1 MSISL
6 QDFYA
11 ETELCNAD
19 LWNIDSPNNATDD
32 ARLDKE
38 KWLEIGQ
45 RINRKSNKDFC
56 IDSIFFVKNNPISVF
71 VKVLNPNPPKQAIF
85 NTIWNLAR
93 PRFLFLEINGEIEV
107 YDLGQKPHNS
117 QQPVLDTL
125 SNLYDCLKYHR
136 EIQESENL
144 FLDDKLS
151 KKNNTADKALIDDLK
166 ELRKIL
172 LGKSKEIVLGE
183 ENILIKHQVHALI
196 GQTIFVRYLED
207 RHILDKEYF
216 ERIAQQN
223 ENNKKEWLAILH
235 KETDKNNLLNPEI
248 ADKYFPK
255 ILTNRDFT
263 IAFFQQLITD
273 FNGDLFLKNENYQFL
288 KQAHLNIIHDFLLAD
303 LGKQKKIWLW
313 AYQFDIIPLE
323 FISNIYEEF
332 YHNTTK
338 DDEKGTHYTPTSLVD
353 FLLSQ
358 TLTTENLAKNPRILD
373 PSCGSGIFLVE
384 SFRRIVRYKKLF
396 EGFKPDF
403 EALNLILKQ
412 QIRGI
417 ELNPDAAKITAF
429 SLYIALLDFLDP
441 PYIRYYIQHGQQLPF
456 LLYTQEGNGNHLNI
470 ILDTNA
476 FWVEDLFSGDSGD
489 KGLSDFQP
497 NTVDIVLGNPPW
509 GSADLKG
516 ESKEAEKVAIQ
527 WCKNGSFPI
536 SDNERSQMFIWRSL
550 ALLKPNGIAALL
562 VSSGVLFKSSDASN
576 QFKYAWTSQSTLLQI
591 FNFVHTRHIF
601 FSSAISPFLG
611 VIFQKKQP
619 ERNHKI
625 HYWTFR
631 NTQRIAK
638 TQAAIL
644 DKTDFKFIPQY
655 LADVPDI
662 WKIHYFGNHKDYSLI
677 TNLRLYPTLEELE
690 KKQGKGKNTR
700 QGLIIGKDANEKKE
714 YSWLKDYRFAE
725 KEQFISR
732 YGKLMVEQFSYTPT
746 GLTRG
751 RTPYIYE
758 GKRLLINAGIKQN
771 NNLSVKGYLVIRYE
785 DETFSFS
792 SSVTCIKI
800 QDETESNYKMILGIL
815 WSNLTRYYLFLTA
828 SKWPIWHSNILV
840 HEVIKIPI
848 VEIDQDNEIYKNK
861 IITIVDKLRNGEY
874 QDNKNL
880 LNENHYTESIKELE
894 KQLDQAVFDLYYLS
908 DAQKDLVRE
917 RCKYDIDFYYNN
929 THSIAVKPLANFKS
943 YLHGKLADIEV
954 VDSEIESYL
963 STFQKAFKPYMK
975 GNKELY
981 YEVIRSK
988 NVNWQH
994 QNMIDSVAVVFSWE
1008 KNIAKEEKELKDW
1021 KSLIAKIAETQKKEI
1036 SENIYI
1042 DSFLRIISS
1051 ENIFIIKRNEKRLWT
1066 NSAARE
1072 DAEAVFIQFQMLNT
1086 LKINE

>member
-19 LWNIDSPNNATDD
+19 LWNIDSPNNAIDD

-45 RINRKSNKDFC
+45 RINRKSNKYFC

-71 VKVLNPNPPKQAIF
+71 VKTTSPNAKKQEIF

-125 SNLYDCLKYHR
+125 SNLHDCLKYHR

-144 FLDDKLS
+144 FLGDKLS
-151 KKNNTADKALIDDLK
+151 KNNNTADKALITDLK

-172 LGKSKEIVLGE
+172 LGKSKESAL
-183 ENILIKHQVHALI
+183 NKDTILTKDQAHALI

-207 RHILDKEYF
+207 RNILDKEYF

-223 ENNKKEWLAILH
+223 ERNKKEWLSILH
-235 KETDKNNLLNPEI
+235 KETDKSNLLNPEI

-255 ILTNRDFT
+255 ILKNRNFT
-263 IAFFQQLITD
+263 ISFFQQLIQD
-273 FNGDLFLKNENYQFL
+273 FNGDLFLKNEDYQFL
-288 KQAHLNIIHDFLLAD
+288 QQIHLDIIHDFLLAN

-332 YHNTTK
+332 YHNTTE

-476 FWVEDLFSGDSGD
+476 FWVEDLFSGDGGD

-562 VSSGVLFKSSDASN
+562 VSSGVLFKSSEASN

-625 HYWTFR
+625 HYWTFK
-631 NTQRIAK
+631 NTQRIAR

-644 DKTDFKFIPQY
+644 DKADFKFIPQY
-655 LADVPDI
+655 WADVPDI

-677 TNLRLYPTLEELE
+677 ANLKLYPTLEELE
-690 KKQGKGKNTR
+690 SNNENKEPRR
-700 QGLIIGKDANEKKE
+700 QGFIVGKKSKKIP
-714 YSWLKDYRFAE
+714 SDWLLKYQE
-725 KEQFISR
+725 IKSN
-732 YGKLMVEQFSYTPT
+732 
-746 GLTRG
+746 
-751 RTPYIYE
+751 
-758 GKRLLINAGIKQN
+758 LINNRYAYIDFLANLQDIPNYVKEKGAEGNYQGLRILFKRGISK
-771 NNLSVKGYLVIRYE
+771 KGEIIIRL
-785 DETFSFS
+785 
-792 SSVTCIKI
+792 
-800 QDETESNYKMILGIL
+800 ETEKFAFRNSINCFKLQNEDDSFYKLVLGIL
-815 WSNLTRYYLFLTA
+815 WSSLAKYYYFLTTTN
-828 SKWPIWHSNILV
+828 WGVWHDEIQPEEMMSF
-840 HEVIKIPI
+840 PI
-848 VEIDQDNEIYKNK
+848 VDIDKDNEIYKNK
-861 IITIVDKLRNGEY
+861 IIIIVDKLRNGEY
-874 QDNKNL
+874 QDNQNL
-880 LNENHYTESIKELE
+880 LNENHYTETIKDLE
-894 KQLDQAVFDLYYLS
+894 KQLDEAVFDLYYLT
-908 DAQKDLVRE
+908 DTQKDLVRE

-929 THSIAVKPLANFKS
+929 SKSIAVKPLANLKP

-954 VDSEIESYL
+954 ANNDIESYL
-963 STFQKAFKPYMK
+963 MTFQKAFKPYMK
-975 GNKELY
+975 GNKTLY
-981 YEVIRSK
+981 YEVIRSQ
-988 NVNWQH
+988 NINWQH
-994 QNMIDSVAVVFSWE
+994 QNIIYSVAVVFSWE

-1072 DAEAVFIQFQMLNT
+1072 DAEAIYLQFQMLNT